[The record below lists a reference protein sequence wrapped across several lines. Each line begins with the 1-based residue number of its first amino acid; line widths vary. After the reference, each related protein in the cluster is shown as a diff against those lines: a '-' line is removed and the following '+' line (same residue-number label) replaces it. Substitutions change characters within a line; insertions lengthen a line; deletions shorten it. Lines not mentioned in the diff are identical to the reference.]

1 MEIKEG
7 PVVFQ
12 RMCGACGWTLRRH
25 TPGCAFR
32 PLTAMDRVAKRA
44 EEAIHFDLLTEMFF
58 CIFVNDKSMIGVWP
72 TVTTT
77 RPFHHVPSYA
87 IGGWRR
93 EVGVW

>member
-44 EEAIHFDLLTEMFF
+44 EEAIHFDLLTEMFLNF
-58 CIFVNDKSMIGVWP
+58 CQ
-72 TVTTT
+72 
-77 RPFHHVPSYA
+77 
-87 IGGWRR
+87 
-93 EVGVW
+93 